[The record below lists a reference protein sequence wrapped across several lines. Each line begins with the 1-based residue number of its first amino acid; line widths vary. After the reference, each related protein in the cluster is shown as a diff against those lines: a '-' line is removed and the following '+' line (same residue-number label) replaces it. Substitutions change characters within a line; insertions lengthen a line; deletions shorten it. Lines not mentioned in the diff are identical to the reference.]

1 MMQSLIGQL
10 DEKISLLP
18 FWTVILIYIG
28 VLLVIASVALWKKW
42 LTKGGVFGALMLG
55 FMVLYLGGFSA
66 FTLFLFFFVSC
77 SILSKIKRSHN
88 SREKKG
94 SERDLMQVIANGF
107 PAVTALLLSR
117 TASFRTTAVIG
128 FSASVAEAVADTFS
142 STFGIMS
149 RDDPVSIITFT
160 RVPKGISGGVT
171 VLGLLAGAGGAVIT
185 ALLHF
190 LVIAPDWHQALI
202 ISGAGFAASVIDSVL
217 GATLQEHFRTADGTL
232 TEKEYD
238 GDVKNV
244 RVRGLPGFDNDM
256 VNLTS
261 GFLALSLSLLLS
273 SLTL

>member
-1 MMQSLIGQL
+1 MQSLIGQL
-10 DEKISLLP
+10 DDKVSLLP
-18 FWTVILIYIG
+18 LWAVILIYTG
-28 VLLVIASVALWKKW
+28 VLLLIAVVAIWKKW
-42 LTKGGVFGALMLG
+42 LTGSGLLGAVTLG

-77 SILSKIKRSHN
+77 SILSKIKRFYN

-94 SERDLMQVIANGF
+94 SQRDLMQVIANGL
-107 PAVTALLLSR
+107 PAVVALLLSR
-117 TASFRTTAVIG
+117 TAPFRTIAVIG

-149 RDDPVSIITFT
+149 RDDPVSIMTFT

-185 ALLHF
+185 ALLHA
-190 LVIAPDWHQALI
+190 LVIYPSWQHVLL
-202 ISGAGFAASVIDSVL
+202 ISGSGFLGSLIDSVL
-217 GATLQEHFRTADGTL
+217 GATVQEHFRTLDGKL
-232 TEKEYD
+232 TEHEYD

-244 RVRGLPGFDNDM
+244 RVRGLRGFDNDM

-261 GFLALSLSLLLS
+261 GFLALSLSLLIA

>member
-1 MMQSLIGQL
+1 MQSLIGQL
-10 DEKISLLP
+10 DDKVSLLP
-18 FWTVILIYIG
+18 LWAVILIYTG
-28 VLLVIASVALWKKW
+28 VLLLIAVVAIWKKW
-42 LTKGGVFGALMLG
+42 LTGSGLLGAVTLG

-77 SILSKIKRSHN
+77 SILSKIKRFYN

-94 SERDLMQVIANGF
+94 SQRDLMQVIANGL
-107 PAVTALLLSR
+107 PAVVALLLSR
-117 TASFRTTAVIG
+117 TAPFRTIAVIG

-149 RDDPVSIITFT
+149 RDDPVSIMTFT

-185 ALLHF
+185 ALLHA
-190 LVIAPDWHQALI
+190 LVIYPSWQHVLL
-202 ISGAGFAASVIDSVL
+202 ISGSGFLGSLIDSVL
-217 GATLQEHFRTADGTL
+217 GATVQEHFRTLDGKL
-232 TEKEYD
+232 TEHEYD

-244 RVRGLPGFDNDM
+244 RVRGLRGFDNDM

-261 GFLALSLSLLLS
+261 GFLALSSSLLIA

>member
-1 MMQSLIGQL
+1 MQSLIGQL
-10 DEKISLLP
+10 DDKVSLLP
-18 FWTVILIYIG
+18 LWAVILIYTG
-28 VLLVIASVALWKKW
+28 VLLLIAVVAIWKKW
-42 LTKGGVFGALMLG
+42 LTGSGLLGAVTLG

-77 SILSKIKRSHN
+77 SILSKIKRFYN

-94 SERDLMQVIANGF
+94 SQRDLMQVIANGL
-107 PAVTALLLSR
+107 PAVVALLLSR
-117 TASFRTTAVIG
+117 TAPFRTIAVIG

-149 RDDPVSIITFT
+149 RDDPVSIMTFT

-185 ALLHF
+185 ALLHA
-190 LVIAPDWHQALI
+190 LVIYPSWQHVLL
-202 ISGAGFAASVIDSVL
+202 ISGSGFLGSLIDSVL
-217 GATLQEHFRTADGTL
+217 GATVQEHFRTPDGKL
-232 TEKEYD
+232 TEHEYD

-244 RVRGLPGFDNDM
+244 RVRGLRGFDNDM

-261 GFLALSLSLLLS
+261 GFLALSLSLLIA

>member
-1 MMQSLIGQL
+1 MQSLIGQL
-10 DEKISLLP
+10 DDKVSLLP
-18 FWTVILIYIG
+18 LWAVILIYTG
-28 VLLVIASVALWKKW
+28 VLLLIAVVAIWKKW
-42 LTKGGVFGALMLG
+42 LTGSGLLGAVTLG

-77 SILSKIKRSHN
+77 SILSKIKRFYN

-94 SERDLMQVIANGF
+94 SQRDLMQVIANGL
-107 PAVTALLLSR
+107 PAVVALLLSR
-117 TASFRTTAVIG
+117 TAPFRTIAVIG

-149 RDDPVSIITFT
+149 RDDPVSIMTFT

-185 ALLHF
+185 ALLHA
-190 LVIAPDWHQALI
+190 LVIYPSWQHVLL
-202 ISGAGFAASVIDSVL
+202 ISGSGFLGSLIDSVL
-217 GATLQEHFRTADGTL
+217 GATVQEHFRTLDGKL
-232 TEKEYD
+232 TEHEYD

-244 RVRGLPGFDNDM
+244 KVRGLRGFDNDM

-261 GFLALSLSLLLS
+261 GFLALSLSLLIA

>member
-1 MMQSLIGQL
+1 MQSLIGQL
-10 DEKISLLP
+10 DDKVSLLP
-18 FWTVILIYIG
+18 LWAVILIYTG
-28 VLLVIASVALWKKW
+28 VLLLIAVVAIWKKW
-42 LTKGGVFGALMLG
+42 LTGSGLLGAVTLG

-77 SILSKIKRSHN
+77 SILSKIKRFYN

-94 SERDLMQVIANGF
+94 SQRDLMQVIANGL
-107 PAVTALLLSR
+107 PAVVALLLSR
-117 TASFRTTAVIG
+117 TAPFRTIAVIG

-149 RDDPVSIITFT
+149 RDDPVSIMTFT

-185 ALLHF
+185 ALLHA
-190 LVIAPDWHQALI
+190 LVIYPSWQHVLL
-202 ISGAGFAASVIDSVL
+202 ISGSGFLGSLIDSVL
-217 GATLQEHFRTADGTL
+217 GATVQEHFRTLDGKL
-232 TEKEYD
+232 TEHEYD

-244 RVRGLPGFDNDM
+244 RVRGLRGFDNDM

-261 GFLALSLSLLLS
+261 GFLALSASLLIA